1 MHGLIRMVAATGAA
15 ALVLGA
21 APALA
26 SQSGGG
32 TTTPPPTGAPA
43 VSLTPSALTY
53 GPQEV
58 GTTSAPQTVTLTNT
72 GTASLFINGM
82 SQGGTH
88 PLDFAEVDDQCVG
101 TSVPAGG
108 SCTLSVV
115 FKPTA
120 TGTRSATIS

>member
-1 MHGLIRMVAATGAA
+1 MHGLIRTVVASGAA

-26 SQSGGG
+26 SHGGGGG
-32 TTTPPPTGAPA
+32 TTTPPPTGTPA
-43 VSLTPSALTY
+43 VSLRPSALTY

-101 TSVPAGG
+101 TSV
-108 SCTLSVV
+108 
-115 FKPTA
+115 
-120 TGTRSATIS
+120 